1 MRRLA
6 LVTLCLSFVGS
17 AVLTGCAGSKPSE
30 GSTQAPVKK
39 KAELEAEVLKARQEA
54 EAQEK
59 KLTQLREEKAQL
71 EADLERKNNPQKP
84 AATVPAAAGAATTTA
99 PAGAAKAAA
108 PATTAAPA
116 AAAKTAAP
124 AAAPAKAK

>member
-17 AVLTGCAGSKPSE
+17 AVLTGCAGSKPSSE
-30 GSTQAPVKK
+30 GTTQAPVKK

-54 EAQEK
+54 ETQEK

-84 AATVPAAAGAATTTA
+84 AVTAPAAVPAAAPAAAGAAT
-99 PAGAAKAAA
+99 PAV
-108 PATTAAPA
+108 PA

>member
-6 LVTLCLSFVGS
+6 LVTLCLSLVGS

-30 GSTQAPVKK
+30 GGTKTPVKK
-39 KAELEAEVLKARQEA
+39 SAELEAEVLKSRQEA

-71 EADLERKNNPQKP
+71 EADLERKNNPQKFAPAP
-84 AATVPAAAGAATTTA
+84 AATPAATAPAATPAAA
-99 PAGAAKAAA
+99 K
-108 PATTAAPA
+108 
-116 AAAKTAAP
+116 AAP

>member
-71 EADLERKNNPQKP
+71 EADLERKNNLQKP
-84 AATVPAAAGAATTTA
+84 AVTAPAAGAAATPAAAGAA
-99 PAGAAKAAA
+99 AA
-108 PATTAAPA
+108 P